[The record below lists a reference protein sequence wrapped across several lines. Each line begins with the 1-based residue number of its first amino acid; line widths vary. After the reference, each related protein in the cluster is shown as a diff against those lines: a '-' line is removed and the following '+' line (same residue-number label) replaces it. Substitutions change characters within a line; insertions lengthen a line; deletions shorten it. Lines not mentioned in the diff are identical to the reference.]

1 MSSYLDHVSYMPP
14 KPTLGK
20 LVFNSLAGFLL
31 CFLFIFEFRRRAA
44 HFYPL
49 TLDTLLSIILTEIS
63 RRKSKRSLQ
72 QLQHRLDEQSL
83 DGEAGLDRKKPN
95 KAGVPYI
102 VSVVGYRE
110 DSALFRRALASYS
123 SCTGVATMLVG
134 IDGDEADED
143 AEMVRCVQAVYPQAK
158 VIALSEPLG
167 KTAQR
172 LAETRALGHDLGSVV
187 SDDERLELFHDLPAA
202 TKEEAEKWAM
212 DQVAV
217 MAMETLHAHDAFRER
232 EGLQVLCITQPHV
245 CKKDI
250 IFTNTIFTSVL
261 GAERGVGYVWSS
273 DSDTFVL
280 EDTVDQT
287 IGCMA
292 LDPGIGGSCTS
303 LGAHNGDASIVAAV
317 TAAAYWSELAF
328 CRGQTG
334 AVEATDCQ
342 PGPCAAFK
350 IRAMEQVLFKWYM
363 QTSLGHK
370 TVVNDDRHLSTLLM
384 MNNWRIT
391 FNTLVLTLTETPPKL
406 LNLLL
411 QQLRWSRATYV
422 ETLQYP
428 TVYAVRGPIAL
439 LCGLRRVYGP
449 LAMATITARFVWDGS
464 APFPLSLA
472 DIAARLVLCATYNVV
487 CFGNYMGTVRHWSLL
502 FASQIFY
509 QIPLPGIAVW
519 SCVTMLQSGW
529 GTQMRSAQHRM
540 KAPHPGW
547 ENVGTVLA
555 VSAWMGLVAGALARI
570 VISRIRADVV
580 VLATWGAFVIATV
593 WVAWYFLR
601 VRKF

>member
-1 MSSYLDHVSYMPP
+1 MSTYLDHISYAPP
-14 KPTLGK
+14 KPTLAK
-20 LVFNSLAGFLL
+20 LIFNSLAGILV
-31 CFLFIFEFRRRAA
+31 CFLFIFEFRRRVP
-44 HFYPL
+44 HCYPL

-63 RRKSKRSLQ
+63 RRKSERSLQ
-72 QLQHRLDEQSL
+72 KLQHHLGEQSL
-83 DGEAGLDRKKPN
+83 DAEKGEKQTN

-110 DSALFRRALASYS
+110 DSALFKRALASYS
-123 SCTGVATMLVG
+123 TCTGAITLLVG
-134 IDGDEADED
+134 IDGNEADED
-143 AEMVRCVQAVYPQAK
+143 AEMVRCVLAVYPQAK
-158 VIALSEPLG
+158 VITLPEPLG
-167 KTAQR
+167 KAAQR
-172 LAETRALGHDLGSVV
+172 LAETRALGHDLSGVE
-187 SDDERLELFHDLPAA
+187 SDDERLEMFHDLPQE

-217 MAMETLHAHDAFRER
+217 MAADILHANDAFQETD
-232 EGLQVLCITQPHV
+232 GFQVICVTQPHV

-250 IFTNTIFTSVL
+250 IFTNTVFTSAL
-261 GAERGVGYVWSS
+261 GAEHGVGYVWSS

-280 EDTVDQT
+280 EETVDQT

-292 LDPGIGGSCTS
+292 LDPGVGGSCTS
-303 LGAHNGDASIVAAV
+303 LGAHNGDASLIAAV

-350 IRAMEQVLFKWYM
+350 IRAVEQVLFKWYM
-363 QTSLGHK
+363 QTAMGHK

-391 FNTLVLTLTETPPKL
+391 FNTMVLTVTETPSKL
-406 LNLLL
+406 INLML

-428 TVYAVRGPIAL
+428 AVYAVRGPISL

-449 LAMATITARFVWDGS
+449 IATAAIVLRFVWDGS
-464 APFPLSLA
+464 APYPLSLT
-472 DIAARLVLCATYNVV
+472 DIFARLALCAGYNAVF
-487 CFGNYMGTVRHWSLL
+487 FGQYQSTVRHWSLL
-502 FASQIFY
+502 FVSQVFY

-519 SCVTMLQSGW
+519 SCMTMLQNGW
-529 GTQMRSAQHRM
+529 GTQMRSTQQRM
-540 KAPHPGW
+540 RAPHPGW
-547 ENVGTVLA
+547 DNVGTVLA
-555 VSAWMGLVAGALARI
+555 MSAWMGLVAAAVARV
-570 VISRIRADVV
+570 VISRVSPEVV
-580 VLATWGAFVIATV
+580 VLSTWSAFVFASV
-593 WVAWYFLR
+593 WVAWCLLR
-601 VRKF
+601 TKSF